1 MAAIFNEILY
11 RPILNFLVFLYNNL
25 PGNDFGV
32 AIIVLTVLVRVVFM
46 PLSVK
51 ALRSQKA
58 MSQLQPKIKEIQE
71 KYKNDKAALAQATM
85 LLYKENKVNPVAGCL
100 PLLIQIPV
108 LFALYKAFADVFKPE
123 SLNLLYDFLANP
135 GNIKNISFGFL
146 DLAKNSPILAIL
158 AGVLQFFQSKISL
171 GNQKTPSATPARLP
185 DGQGSGGS
193 MQEAM
198 SGMGR
203 QMLYFFPVMI
213 IIIGWKLPAGLVLY
227 WAVTTLFSVFEQFYI
242 NKTTYVRESKSKFNN
257 T

>member
-171 GNQKTPSATPARLP
+171 GKNMGQKGPQTTS
-185 DGQGSGGS
+185 GSGS
-193 MQEAM
+193 FSEMAT